1 MLSLLYIFMAAIV
14 SFIIAA
20 NNSAGSV
27 GTLYGSRIISYRK
40 ASIMAGFFVM
50 LGTVLEGWKMSG
62 AIEGGLLTVPISL
75 EMSMIVLLTL
85 IILMFIFTLLSMPL
99 SASQVMVGSILGVAA
114 AFLLQVNTEFT
125 FFVVVS
131 WGINFLA
138 SLFLALIIYLMMAKF
153 TRHMHVFSL
162 SKFYTISLILS
173 SAFIA
178 YTLGAN
184 TIGLIASL
192 NLSWLSIAITG
203 LSAMLGT
210 IVLGRRTVVT
220 VGSKITNLDPSRA
233 FAAQIAGA
241 IVVEVFTQLHFP
253 VSITQA
259 IIGGVIGTGLVKG
272 YQELNR
278 KTVKNL
284 IISWL
289 IAPLGG
295 FSLTYLLIKVLPLH
309 LLG

>member
-1 MLSLLYIFMAAIV
+1 MLALLYIFLAAIV

-20 NNSAGSV
+20 NNSSGSV
-27 GTLYGSRIISYRK
+27 STLYGARIISYRN
-40 ASIMAGFFVM
+40 AALMAGFFVM

-62 AIEGGLLTVPISL
+62 AIDGGLLTVSLTL
-75 EMSMIVLLTL
+75 EMSMLVLLSL
-85 IILMFIFTLLSMPL
+85 IVLMFIFTLLAMPM
-99 SASQVMVGSILGVAA
+99 SASQVMVGSILGVAS
-114 AFLLQVNTEFT
+114 AFLLQINTEFT
-125 FFVVVS
+125 FFVVAS

-138 SLFLALIIYLMMAKF
+138 SLLLALIIYMLMARL

-162 SKFYTISLILS
+162 SKFYTVSLIIS
-173 SAFIA
+173 SAFMA

-192 NLSWLSIAITG
+192 NLSWISVATTG
-203 LSAMLGT
+203 VSAMLGT
-210 IVLGRRTVVT
+210 IILGRRTAIT
-220 VGSKITNLDPSRA
+220 VGNKITNLDPPRA

-241 IVVEVFTQLHFP
+241 IIVELFTQLHFP

-272 YQELNR
+272 YHELNR
-278 KTVKNL
+278 KTVKSL
-284 IISWL
+284 MISWS
-289 IAPLGG
+289 IAPLVG
-295 FSLTYLLIKVLPLH
+295 FVLTYLFIKVLPLH